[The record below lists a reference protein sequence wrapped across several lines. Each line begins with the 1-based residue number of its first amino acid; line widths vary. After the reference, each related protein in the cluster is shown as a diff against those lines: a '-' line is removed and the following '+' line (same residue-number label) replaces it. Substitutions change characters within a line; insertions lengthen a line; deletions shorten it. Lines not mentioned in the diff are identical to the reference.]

1 MFSLCS
7 NKMYYQSYY
16 MYGEFFYNFV
26 FFFSFYYLLYVY
38 SFFRFIIVF
47 KSVFGSWNTAT
58 YKCFVFVC
66 AFACYLTNLR

>member
-26 FFFSFYYLLYVY
+26 FFF
-38 SFFRFIIVF
+38 FRFIICFTFIAFFVLLSSLKVF
-47 KSVFGSWNTAT
+47 LVPGI
-58 YKCFVFVC
+58 
-66 AFACYLTNLR
+66 LLHTNVLFLCVLLPVI